1 MSVGLIAAGLLESYD
16 YLLSGAVNMTEA
28 TRRLRQM
35 RAKRRELCDAQ
46 PAPNAP
52 AERFDDVALRA
63 RVARLEAAL
72 EKAQFALL
80 YGDKEE
86 FSEALDAIDAAL
98 KDKP

>member
-1 MSVGLIAAGLLESYD
+1 MSPAIVEMKLDEY
-16 YLLSGAVNMTEA
+16 
-28 TRRLRQM
+28 
-35 RAKRRELCDAQ
+35 KRREDELL
-46 PAPNAP
+46 
-52 AERFDDVALRA
+52 ALRA
-63 RVARLEAAL
+63 RVAKLEAAL

>member
-1 MSVGLIAAGLLESYD
+1 MIAHALDQFGRNSQ
-16 YLLSGAVNMTEA
+16 
-28 TRRLRQM
+28 RRLG
-35 RAKRRELCDAQ
+35 
-46 PAPNAP
+46 PPH
-52 AERFDDVALRA
+52 ERIVK
-63 RVARLEAAL
+63 LEAAL

>member
-1 MSVGLIAAGLLESYD
+1 MTKNEALSIAKANH
-16 YLLSGAVNMTEA
+16 A
-28 TRRLRQM
+28 
-35 RAKRRELCDAQ
+35 
-46 PAPNAP
+46 APH
-52 AERFDDVALRA
+52 ERIVK
-63 RVARLEAAL
+63 LEAAL

>member
-1 MSVGLIAAGLLESYD
+1 MSHSPSEAA
-16 YLLSGAVNMTEA
+16 TEI
-28 TRRLRQM
+28 L
-35 RAKRRELCDAQ
+35 
-46 PAPNAP
+46 
-52 AERFDDVALRA
+52 VLRA
-63 RVARLEAAL
+63 RVAKLEEAL